1 MTFFNF
7 SKLFRKFVQNKF
19 MIISLV
25 GYMGSGKS
33 HISKILSEKI
43 NFSLIDLDKE
53 ICKRNKLTIP
63 EIFEKKGEIY
73 FRKLERETLEEILA
87 TKENIVLSLGGGT
100 PVYYNNMEIINNN
113 STSFFLRTSIS
124 TLIERISKQKE
135 KRPLI
140 ANIPDEDLPEF
151 IAKHLF
157 ERNQFYSKAQF
168 SISTDSKEPEIIMN
182 EIIEKLYL

>member
-1 MTFFNF
+1 
-7 SKLFRKFVQNKF
+7 

-33 HISKILSEKI
+33 HISKILSEKLD
-43 NFSLIDLDKE
+43 FKLIDLDKE
-53 ICKRNKLTIP
+53 ISRRNKLTIP

-73 FRKLERETLEEILA
+73 FRKLEREALEEILA
-87 TKENIVLSLGGGT
+87 SEENVVLSLGGGT
-100 PVYYNNMEIINNN
+100 PVYYNNMEIVNHN
-113 STSFFLRTSIS
+113 SKSVFLRASVG
-124 TLIERISKQKE
+124 TLSERLLKQKE

-140 ANIPDEDLPEF
+140 ANISDENLPEF

-157 ERNQFYSKAQF
+157 ERNEFYNKAQ
-168 SISTDSKEPEIIMN
+168 INVITDAREPEDIVE

>member
-1 MTFFNF
+1 
-7 SKLFRKFVQNKF
+7 

-43 NFSLIDLDKE
+43 NFKLIDLDKE
-53 ICKRNKLTIP
+53 ISKRKKLTIP

-73 FRKLERETLEEILA
+73 FRKLERETLEELLA
-87 TKENIVLSLGGGT
+87 TQENLVLSLGGGT
-100 PVYYNNMEIINNN
+100 PAYYNNMEIIIHN
-113 STSFFLRTSIS
+113 SKSIFLRASIA
-124 TLIERISKQKE
+124 TLSERISKQKE

-140 ANIPDEDLPEF
+140 ANISEEDLPEF

-157 ERNQFYSKAQF
+157 ERNEFYSKAQF
-168 SISTDSKEPEIIMN
+168 IVSTDAKEPEKIVD

>member
-1 MTFFNF
+1 
-7 SKLFRKFVQNKF
+7 

-33 HISKILSEKI
+33 HISKILSEKL
-43 NFSLIDLDKE
+43 NFKLIDLDKE
-53 ICKRNKLTIP
+53 ISRRNKLTIP

-87 TKENIVLSLGGGT
+87 SEENVILSLGGGT
-100 PVYYNNMEIINNN
+100 PVYYNNMEIINHN
-113 STSFFLRTSIS
+113 SKSVFLRASVG
-124 TLIERISKQKE
+124 TLSERLLKQKE

-140 ANIPDEDLPEF
+140 AKISDEDLPEF

-157 ERNQFYSKAQF
+157 ERNEFYNKAQANV
-168 SISTDSKEPEIIMN
+168 ITDNKTPEVIVD

>member
-1 MTFFNF
+1 
-7 SKLFRKFVQNKF
+7 

-43 NFSLIDLDKE
+43 NFKLIDLDKE
-53 ICKRNKLTIP
+53 ISRRNKLTIP

-73 FRKLERETLEEILA
+73 FRKLERETLEELLA
-87 TKENIVLSLGGGT
+87 TEENLVLSLGGGT
-100 PVYYNNMEIINNN
+100 PVYYNNMEIVNLN
-113 STSFFLRTSIS
+113 SKSVFLRASIQ
-124 TLIERISKQKE
+124 TLSERISKQKE
-135 KRPLI
+135 KRPII
-140 ANIPDEDLPEF
+140 ANISDENLSEF

-157 ERNQFYSKAQF
+157 ERNEFYSKAQF
-168 SISTDSKEPEIIMN
+168 NIITDSRDPEDIVN

>member
-1 MTFFNF
+1 
-7 SKLFRKFVQNKF
+7 
-19 MIISLV
+19 
-25 GYMGSGKS
+25 MGSGKT

-43 NFSLIDLDKE
+43 NFKLIDLDKE
-53 ICKRNKLTIP
+53 ISRRNKLTIP

-87 TKENIVLSLGGGT
+87 TEENLILSLGGGT
-100 PVYYNNMEIINNN
+100 PVYYNNMEIINTG
-113 STSFFLRTSIS
+113 SKSVFLKASVM
-124 TLIERISKQKE
+124 TLADRLSKQKE

-140 ANIPDEDLPEF
+140 AKISEEDLPEF

-157 ERNQFYSKAQF
+157 ERNQFYGKSQF
-168 SISTDSKEPEIIMN
+168 NINTDNRTPEDIVT

>member
-1 MTFFNF
+1 
-7 SKLFRKFVQNKF
+7 

-43 NFSLIDLDKE
+43 NFKLIDLDKE
-53 ICKRNKLTIP
+53 ISRRNKLTIP
-63 EIFEKKGEIY
+63 EIFDKRGEIY

-87 TKENIVLSLGGGT
+87 TQENLVLSLGGGT
-100 PVYYNNMEIINNN
+100 PAYYNNMEIVN
-113 STSFFLRTSIS
+113 SNSKSIFLRASIA
-124 TLIERISKQKE
+124 TLSERISKQKE

-140 ANIPDEDLPEF
+140 ANISDENLPEF

-157 ERNQFYSKAQF
+157 ERNEFYGKAQF
-168 SISTDSKEPEIIMN
+168 IVSTDAREPEDIVN

>member
-1 MTFFNF
+1 
-7 SKLFRKFVQNKF
+7 

-33 HISKILSEKI
+33 HISKILSEKL
-43 NFSLIDLDKE
+43 NFKLIDLDKE
-53 ICKRNKLTIP
+53 ISRRNKLTIP

-87 TKENIVLSLGGGT
+87 SQENVILSLGGGT
-100 PVYYNNMEIINNN
+100 PVYYNNMEIINHN
-113 STSFFLRTSIS
+113 SKSVFLRASVR
-124 TLIERISKQKE
+124 TLSERLLKQKE

-140 ANIPDEDLPEF
+140 TNISDENLPEF

-157 ERNQFYSKAQF
+157 ERNEFYNKAQA
-168 SISTDSKEPEIIMN
+168 SVITDNRTPEDIVD

>member
-1 MTFFNF
+1 
-7 SKLFRKFVQNKF
+7 

-25 GYMGSGKS
+25 GYMGCGKS

-43 NFSLIDLDKE
+43 NFKLIDLDKE
-53 ICKRNKLTIP
+53 ISRRNKLTIS
-63 EIFEKKGEIY
+63 EIFEKKGEIS
-73 FRKLERETLEEILA
+73 FRKLEREALEEILA
-87 TKENIVLSLGGGT
+87 SEENVVLSLGGGT
-100 PVYYNNMEIINNN
+100 PVYYNNMEIINH
-113 STSFFLRTSIS
+113 SSKSFFLRASVS
-124 TLIERISKQKE
+124 TLSERLSKQKE

-140 ANIPDEDLPEF
+140 ANISDENLSEF

-168 SISTDSKEPEIIMN
+168 NINTDAREPEDIVK

>member
-1 MTFFNF
+1 
-7 SKLFRKFVQNKF
+7 

-43 NFSLIDLDKE
+43 NFKLIDLDKE
-53 ICKRNKLTIP
+53 ISRRNKLTIP

-73 FRKLERETLEEILA
+73 FRKLERETLEELLA
-87 TKENIVLSLGGGT
+87 TEENLVLSLGGGT
-100 PVYYNNMEIINNN
+100 PVYYNNMEIVNLN
-113 STSFFLRTSIS
+113 SKSVFLRASIK
-124 TLIERISKQKE
+124 TLSERISKQKE
-135 KRPLI
+135 KRPII
-140 ANIPDEDLPEF
+140 ANISDENLPEF

-157 ERNQFYSKAQF
+157 ERNEFYSKAQF
-168 SISTDSKEPEIIMN
+168 NIITDSREPEDIVN

>member
-1 MTFFNF
+1 
-7 SKLFRKFVQNKF
+7 

-33 HISKILSEKI
+33 HISKILSDKI
-43 NFSLIDLDKE
+43 NFKLIDLDKE
-53 ICKRNKLTIP
+53 ISRRNKLTIP
-63 EIFEKKGEIY
+63 EIFEKKGEIH

-87 TKENIVLSLGGGT
+87 TQENIVLSLGGGT

-113 STSFFLRTSIS
+113 SKSIFLRASIS
-124 TLIERISKQKE
+124 TLAERISKQKE

-140 ANIPDEDLPEF
+140 AKIADEDIPEF

-157 ERNQFYSKAQF
+157 ERNVFYSKAQF
-168 SISTDSKEPEIIMN
+168 SINTDNKNPEDIIQ